1 MVRRGEGAAPAPA
14 RDAGYDV
21 GVTRYFTIDAANEAL
36 AEVGPLLATLADQRA
51 ELIRLRDRTVAAS
64 GGVPGTP
71 GRPAPAEDPEVVR
84 EADPEEARRL
94 HLRMQGVIDQMAA
107 AVARIDALG
116 ITLRDIE
123 RGLIDFPALV
133 AGRQVWLC
141 WQLGEPGVDHW
152 HDLETGF
159 DSRRPLSELA

>member
-1 MVRRGEGAAPAPA
+1 
-14 RDAGYDV
+14 
-21 GVTRYFTIDAANEAL
+21 VTRFFDIDEANATL
-36 AEVGPLLATLADQRA
+36 TEVAPLLETLASQRA
-51 ELIRLRDRTVAAS
+51 ELIRLRDRTLAAHSPAGGS
-64 GGVPGTP
+64 GSEVGE
-71 GRPAPAEDPEVVR
+71 PAAEL
-84 EADPEEARRL
+84 DPEEARRI

-141 WQLGEPGVDHW
+141 WQLGETDVTHW
-152 HDLETGF
+152 HELETGF
-159 DSRRPLSELA
+159 GSRRPIAELA